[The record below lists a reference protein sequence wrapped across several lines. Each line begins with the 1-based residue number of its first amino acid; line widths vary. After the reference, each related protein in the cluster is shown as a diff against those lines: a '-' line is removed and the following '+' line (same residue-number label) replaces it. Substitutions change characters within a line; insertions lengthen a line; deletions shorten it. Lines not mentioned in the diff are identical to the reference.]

1 MLHQKYFWINLL
13 PLALCVVCV
22 TSCGRPPD
30 GECSQ
35 FEAMSRRHIS
45 VIEVEKWVDEQYKQG
60 NLAKEKSIKSPRI
73 LPGQYAV
80 PIDDRRLAAILPK
93 GSQAR
98 VINGDG
104 GEAAAVFFGA
114 RGFEGLIV
122 ELPEKHQWKVPKSN
136 LKAITARTSLVCIPR

>member
-1 MLHQKYFWINLL
+1 
-13 PLALCVVCV
+13 
-22 TSCGRPPD
+22 
-30 GECSQ
+30 
-35 FEAMSRRHIS
+35 MS
-45 VIEVEKWVDEQYKQG
+45 ELEKWVDGQYKQG
-60 NLAKEKSIKSPRI
+60 NLVKTKSIKSQRI

-80 PIDDRRLAAILPK
+80 AIDDAKLTAILPK

-114 RGFEGLIV
+114 RGLEGLIV

-136 LKAITARTSLVCIPR
+136 LKAITARTSLVCMPR